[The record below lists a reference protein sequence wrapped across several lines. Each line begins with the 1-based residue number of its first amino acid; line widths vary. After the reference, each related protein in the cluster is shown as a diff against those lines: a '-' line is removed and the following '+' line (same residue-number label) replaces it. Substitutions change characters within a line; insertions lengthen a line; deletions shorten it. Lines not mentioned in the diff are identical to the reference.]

1 MNEPRSTHDSD
12 DLLKIACYCTGR
24 LLEEYDRL
32 TEEIRVLL
40 QSICDEDLLEGAS
53 RTCFIVAGSNDV
65 VMLPVYHNGFLKLGL
80 HDDDK
85 LLQFHMLTHYNET
98 RREEAFQKL
107 QEIRRL
113 IKPAMVLYGEYL
125 RLLLDRMA
133 MRSLFKRPLD
143 DGFNQLNESAHPS
156 KILLESPDFS
166 RALIWLSRWS
176 GPNPAKP
183 DPEFRRLGQDDESLL
198 TYYARPLA
206 DDVRALHATGFVHVS
221 GIALFT
227 RSHAKCE
234 YTYMQRS
241 RAVKDSKLQNYGLA
255 VCITVYVFKLS

>member
-40 QSICDEDLLEGAS
+40 QSICDEDLLEGVS
-53 RTCFIVAGSNDV
+53 RTCFTNPDSEEV
-65 VMLPVYHNGFLKLGL
+65 VTLPVDHTGFLKLGL
-80 HDDDK
+80 HDDDT
-85 LLQFHMLTHYNET
+85 LLQFHMLTHYNED

-107 QEIRRL
+107 REVRRL
-113 IKPAMVLYGEYL
+113 VKPTMVLYGEYL

-133 MRSLFKRPLD
+133 MRSLFKRPLN
-143 DGFNQLNESAHPS
+143 DGFNQLNASAHPS
-156 KILLESPDFS
+156 KVLLENPEFS

-176 GPNPAKP
+176 GPKPAQP
-183 DPEFRRLGQDDESLL
+183 DPEFRRLGQYDESLL

-206 DDVRALHATGFVHVS
+206 DEVRAHHATTFVQVS
-221 GIALFT
+221 
-227 RSHAKCE
+227 RSCTVHAFAC
-234 YTYMQRS
+234 
-241 RAVKDSKLQNYGLA
+241 
-255 VCITVYVFKLS
+255 